1 MKNTLLNNRGVALI
15 LVLLMI
21 SIIIAITIQLNVT
34 TRSELDESAN
44 LRDSIKLL
52 YIAKSGFNM
61 SEAILYE
68 DDNDVDS
75 PHDDWAKLVLL
86 SAQSSVFFD
95 EGHFQLNI
103 ADESGKIQINKLV
116 TNNEYNDKI
125 KEMLLRLLNLPEFNL
140 EEPEASDIIDA
151 IKDWIDED
159 DETTGFGAEN
169 AYYQGL
175 EQPYQCKNGK
185 LDCVEEL
192 LMIKGITRDL
202 FYGTDESPGIAA
214 FLTLHGEGEININTA
229 STVILRVLNPEIT
242 EEMVSDMDEYR
253 KNEDN
258 DLADISWYKNVTGM
272 ATISIDPELITTKSN
287 IFKIVSTGYFDN
299 MTKTVT
305 GIVDRT
311 KADAIKILSW
321 RVD

>member
-15 LVLLMI
+15 LVLLLI
-21 SIIIAITIQLNVT
+21 SIIIAITIQLTIT
-34 TRSELDESAN
+34 TRSELYEAAN

-61 SEAILYE
+61 GEALLYE
-68 DDNDVDS
+68 DDKDVDS

-86 SAQSSVFFD
+86 SAQSSILFD
-95 EGHFQLNI
+95 KGHFQLNI
-103 ADESGKIQINKLV
+103 VDESGKIQINQLI
-116 TNNEYNDKI
+116 TNNGYNEKI

-140 EEPEASDIIDA
+140 EEPEASDIVDA

-159 DETTGFGAEN
+159 DEKTEFGAEN

-175 EQPYQCKNGK
+175 EHPYQCKNGK
-185 LDCVEEL
+185 LDCLEEL

-214 FLTLHGEGEININTA
+214 FLTLHGEGKININTA
-229 STVILRVLNPEIT
+229 LTVILRVLDPEIT

-258 DLADISWYKNVTGM
+258 NLTDISWYKNVTGM

-287 IFKIVSTGYFDN
+287 VFKIVSAGYFDN

-311 KADAIKILSW
+311 NTDAIKILSW

>member
-21 SIIIAITIQLNVT
+21 SIIIAITIQLTVT
-34 TRSELDESAN
+34 TRSELYESAN

-61 SEAILYE
+61 GEALLYE

-75 PHDDWAKLVLL
+75 PHDDWAKFVLL
-86 SAQSSVFFD
+86 SAQSSILFD
-95 EGHFQLNI
+95 KGHFQLNI
-103 ADESGKIQINKLV
+103 TDESGKIQINQLI
-116 TNNEYNDKI
+116 TGNEYNDKI
-125 KEMLLRLLNLPEFNL
+125 KEILLRLLNLPEFNL
-140 EEPEASDIIDA
+140 EEPEAHDIIDA

-159 DETTGFGAEN
+159 DETTEFGAEN

-175 EQPYQCKNGK
+175 GQPYQCKNGK
-185 LDCVEEL
+185 LDCLEEL
-192 LMIKGITRDL
+192 LMIKGITRNL
-202 FYGTDESPGIAA
+202 FYGTDESPGIVDL
-214 FLTLHGEGEININTA
+214 LTLHGEEGININTA
-229 STVILRVLNPEIT
+229 STFILRVLSPEIT
-242 EEMVSDMDEYR
+242 EEMVSDMGEYR

-258 DLADISWYKNVTGM
+258 NLADISWYKNVTGM

-287 IFKIVSTGYFDN
+287 VFKIVSTGYFDN

-311 KADAIKILSW
+311 NTDAIKILSW

>member
-1 MKNTLLNNRGVALI
+1 MKNILLNNRGVALI

-21 SIIIAITIQLNVT
+21 SIIIAITIQFTVT
-34 TRSELDESAN
+34 TRSELYEAAN

-61 SEAILYE
+61 GEALLYE
-68 DDNDVDS
+68 DDKDVDS

-86 SAQSSVFFD
+86 SAQSSILFD
-95 EGHFQLNI
+95 KGHFQLNI

-140 EEPEASDIIDA
+140 EEPETHDIVDA

-159 DETTGFGAEN
+159 DETTEFGAEN

-202 FYGTDESPGIAA
+202 FYGTDESPGIAP
-214 FLTLHGEGEININTA
+214 FLTLHGEGKININTA

-258 DLADISWYKNVTGM
+258 DLTDISWYKNVTGM
-272 ATISIDPELITTKSN
+272 ATISIDPDLITTKSN
-287 IFKIVSTGYFDN
+287 VFKIVSAGYFDN

-311 KADAIKILSW
+311 NADAIKILSW

>member
-21 SIIIAITIQLNVT
+21 SIIIAITIQLTIT
-34 TRSELDESAN
+34 TRSELYESAN

-61 SEAILYE
+61 GEALLYE

-75 PHDDWAKLVLL
+75 PHDDWAKMVLL
-86 SAQSSVFFD
+86 SAQSSILFD
-95 EGHFQLNI
+95 KGHFQLNI
-103 ADESGKIQINKLV
+103 VDESGKIQINELIA
-116 TNNEYNDKI
+116 NNEYNDTM
-125 KEMLLRLLNLPEFNL
+125 KEMLLQLLNLPEFNL
-140 EEPEASDIIDA
+140 EEPEARDIVDA

-159 DETTGFGAEN
+159 DETTEFGAEN

-175 EQPYQCKNGK
+175 EEPYLCKNGK
-185 LDCVEEL
+185 LDCLEEL
-192 LMIKGITRDL
+192 LMIKGITKGL
-202 FYGTDESPGIAA
+202 FYGTDESPGIAG
-214 FLTLHGEGEININTA
+214 FLTLHGEGKININTA

-242 EEMVSDMDEYR
+242 EEMASDMDEYR

-258 DLADISWYKNVTGM
+258 NLTDISWYKNVTGM
-272 ATISIDPELITTKSN
+272 ATLSIDPALITTKSN
-287 IFKIVSTGYFDN
+287 VFKIVSTGYFDN

-305 GIVDRT
+305 GMVDRT
-311 KADAIKILSW
+311 NADAIKILSW